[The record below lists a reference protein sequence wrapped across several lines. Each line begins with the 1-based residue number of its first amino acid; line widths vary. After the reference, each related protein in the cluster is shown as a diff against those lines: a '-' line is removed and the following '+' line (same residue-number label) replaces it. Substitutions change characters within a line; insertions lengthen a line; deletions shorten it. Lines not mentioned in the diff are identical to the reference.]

1 MITNQQYKRLMS
13 EYEKTGSV
21 SDSAMKADVDRHTAR
36 KYIEAGKRPAELQAQ
51 HTWRTRQD
59 PLDKIWDPV
68 AAMLRNAPE
77 LEAKTLFEHFMAQPD
92 SGLDE
97 THLRTFYRRVRH
109 WRATQG
115 PDQEVFFAQNHQP
128 GQLLQLDWTHASEL
142 KVTIQGEPLD
152 HLFCHCVLSYS
163 NWEWATRC
171 LSESFLSL
179 VSGLQ
184 AALGQL
190 GKCPPHLGTDN
201 TSAATHDLADMPGR
215 PRAYNSDYLELCT
228 HYDLTPMTIHV
239 RCPHEHGDV
248 ESLNRHLKR
257 RLTQHL
263 ILRGSQDFASLEE
276 YDQFVEG
283 VLRAANAKRQK
294 RLTEELACMK
304 ALPPARLAE
313 YREYQP
319 LVSTQS
325 LIRVRKHTYS
335 VPSRLIGHTLRV
347 ECHEARLK
355 VYLGREFLFELPR
368 LKGDR
373 GSLVD
378 FRHVIEPLLRKP
390 GAFIHY
396 RHREALYPSVVY
408 RRAYDRL
415 VAEHG
420 ERPGVIEYLHLL
432 KLAVEKTVE
441 KVEAVLERQL
451 AQRGSWRAVQVREQ
465 LAPTARTVIELAE
478 LTPDFQAYDA
488 LLGREVAHVG

>member
-1 MITNQQYKRLMS
+1 
-13 EYEKTGSV
+13 
-21 SDSAMKADVDRHTAR
+21 
-36 KYIEAGKRPAELQAQ
+36 
-51 HTWRTRQD
+51 
-59 PLDKIWDPV
+59 
-68 AAMLRNAPE
+68 
-77 LEAKTLFEHFMAQPD
+77 
-92 SGLDE
+92 
-97 THLRTFYRRVRH
+97 
-109 WRATQG
+109 
-115 PDQEVFFAQNHQP
+115 
-128 GQLLQLDWTHASEL
+128 
-142 KVTIQGEPLD
+142 
-152 HLFCHCVLSYS
+152 
-163 NWEWATRC
+163 
-171 LSESFLSL
+171 
-179 VSGLQ
+179 
-184 AALGQL
+184 
-190 GKCPPHLGTDN
+190 
-201 TSAATHDLADMPGR
+201 MPGR

-228 HYDLTPMTIHV
+228 HYDLTPLTIHV

-257 RLTQHL
+257 RLDQHL
-263 ILRGSQDFASLEE
+263 ILRGSRDFTSLEA
-276 YDQFVEG
+276 YDRFVEG
-283 VLRAANAKRQK
+283 VVRAANAKRQK
-294 RLTEELACMK
+294 RLAEELACMK
-304 ALPPARLAE
+304 ALPTGRLAE
-313 YREYQP
+313 YRECQP

-432 KLAVEKTVE
+432 KLAVEETVE
-441 KVEAVLERQL
+441 KVEAALERQL

-465 LAPTARTVIELAE
+465 LAPSARTVIELAE
-478 LTPDFQAYDA
+478 LTPNLQAYDA
-488 LLGREVAHVG
+488 LLGREADHVG